1 MNQPLDS
8 NEFEFEQNG
17 MKKLLNTAHNK
28 ITIPSFHVYKF
39 LKEDYSIDKDIF
51 QVSRNLSGIVN
62 YKSIA
67 TPLYIQPFDYRI
79 NRILKRIADIFFAI
93 FTIICILSWLIPII
107 AILIKLDSKGP
118 VFFLQK
124 RNKKNGNIFS
134 CIKFR
139 SMIINEEADLIPAA
153 ENDTRITRIGKF
165 LRHNYLDELP
175 QFFNVL
181 WGDMSV
187 IGPRPHMISENLLYD
202 ELVNYYSCRHMVKP
216 GITGLAQVMGYV
228 GSTTDIQK
236 MQDRVNMDIFYVRHW
251 SLKLDIAILY
261 HTIRKVLG

>member
-1 MNQPLDS
+1 
-8 NEFEFEQNG
+8 
-17 MKKLLNTAHNK
+17 MKKLLDTAHNK

-39 LKEDYSIDKDIF
+39 LKEDTDSIDKDIYEG
-51 QVSRNLSGIVN
+51 RNLSDIIN

-67 TPLYIQPFDYRI
+67 TPLHIQPFDYRI
-79 NRILKRIADIFFAI
+79 NRILKRITDIFFAT
-93 FTIICILSWLIPII
+93 FVIICILSWLIPII
-107 AILIKLDSKGP
+107 AVLIKLDSKGP

-124 RNKKNGNIFS
+124 RNRKNGGIFT

-139 SMIINEEADLIPAA
+139 SMIINEEADLIPATV
-153 ENDTRITRIGKF
+153 NDTRITRIGKF

-187 IGPRPHMISENLLYD
+187 IGPRPHMISDNIRYE
-202 ELVNYYSCRHMVKP
+202 ELVDHYAYRHKVKP

-228 GSTTDIQK
+228 GLVADIQE
-236 MQDRVNMDIFYVRHW
+236 MQDRVNLDIFYVRHW
-251 SLKLDIAILY
+251 SLKLDFTILY
-261 HTIRKVLG
+261 RTIRTILG

>member
-1 MNQPLDS
+1 
-8 NEFEFEQNG
+8 

-39 LKEDYSIDKDIF
+39 LKEEAYSIDKDIH
-51 QVSRNLSGIVN
+51 VSRNLSGIIN

-67 TPLYIQPFDYRI
+67 TPLHIQPFDYRI
-79 NRILKRIADIFFAI
+79 NRILKRITDIFFAT
-93 FTIICILSWLIPII
+93 FVIICILSWLIPII
-107 AILIKLDSKGP
+107 AVLIKLDSKGP

-124 RNKKNGNIFS
+124 RNKKNGKIFT

-187 IGPRPHMISENLLYD
+187 IGPRPHMISENLRYD
-202 ELVNYYSCRHMVKP
+202 ELVEHYSYRNKVKP

-228 GSTTDIQK
+228 GSTGDIQK

-251 SLKLDIAILY
+251 SLKLDITILY
-261 HTIRKVLG
+261 HTIRKTLD